1 MIESRECFMKGSL
14 SNMRL
19 TRKCFASAFI
29 AAAAIIAVSGNA
41 FAGNVIIA
49 PGVVIPGQETSQD
62 AGGQTGSAEAAASET
77 AKGPGESSTT
87 GNSDK
92 SESTDSTAGT
102 DNSKDGSSDSNSS
115 GTASAAGNP
124 TGDGTSSSDST
135 VSDSQGAQTSDTQPA
150 ADDIEALKAQSLKDQ
165 YTVLKTS
172 DPNIVVSRGR
182 TIDISKPLI
191 ALTYDDGP
199 RTDVGARLMDIFE
212 KYGQRTT
219 FFMVGDRVAARASE
233 VKRMADDGHELANH
247 TYDHVYL
254 NKVGAETI
262 QNQVRACN
270 DIIEQ
275 TCGIRPRIMR
285 LPGGNKNSTVLA
297 NVNMPIIL
305 WNIDTKDWSHRNTQK
320 TIDAVMG
327 KVSDGDIVLMHE
339 LYESTAEASE
349 YMVPKLVEQGFQLVT
364 VSELA
369 AIKGRELTANGVYYD
384 IR

>member
-1 MIESRECFMKGSL
+1 
-14 SNMRL
+14 MRL
-19 TRKCFASAFI
+19 LKKYLASAVI
-29 AAAAIIAVSGNA
+29 AAAAVIAVSGNA

-49 PGVVIPGQETSQD
+49 PGVVIPDQVQSSE
-62 AGGQTGSAEAAASET
+62 AE
-77 AKGPGESSTT
+77 GPGDPAGSGS
-87 GNSDK
+87 G
-92 SESTDSTAGT
+92 TDAAENGT
-102 DNSKDGSSDSNSS
+102 DNASSIGNQTQSNTDSSSAGNAAQGNAGGSSADSPS
-115 GTASAAGNP
+115 GNNASAGSDTAASGGSD
-124 TGDGTSSSDST
+124 TGSSSAS
-135 VSDSQGAQTSDTQPA
+135 
-150 ADDIEALKAQSLKDQ
+150 DIEALKAQSLKDQ
-165 YTVLKTS
+165 YTILKTS

-199 RTDVGARLMDIFE
+199 RTDVGARLMDVFE

-219 FFMVGDRVAARASE
+219 FFMVGDRVSSRASE
-233 VKRMADDGHELANH
+233 VKRMADDGHEVANH

-254 NKVGAETI
+254 NKVGADTI

-305 WNIDTKDWSHRNTQK
+305 WNIDTRDWSHRDTQK

-339 LYESTAEASE
+339 LYESTAAASE

-369 AIKGRELTANGVYYD
+369 ALKGKELTANSIYYD

>member
-1 MIESRECFMKGSL
+1 
-14 SNMRL
+14 MRL
-19 TRKCFASAFI
+19 TKKFFASAII
-29 AAAAIIAVSGNA
+29 AAAAAVSVSGTA

-49 PGVVIPGQETSQD
+49 PGVVIPGQETSSEAD
-62 AGGQTGSAEAAASET
+62 GPGDPVNSDSTGSSQGSGKGTADNAGNASQ
-77 AKGPGESSTT
+77 PGDSSGNT
-87 GNSDK
+87 GNAAQGGSG
-92 SESTDSTAGT
+92 SSSADSSSGNGSASGSGT
-102 DNSKDGSSDSNSS
+102 SASSDSNT
-115 GTASAAGNP
+115 GETA
-124 TGDGTSSSDST
+124 
-135 VSDSQGAQTSDTQPA
+135 A
-150 ADDIEALKAQSLKDQ
+150 ADIETLKAQSLKDQ
-165 YTVLKTS
+165 YTILKTS

-199 RTDVGARLMDIFE
+199 RTDVGARLMDVFE

-219 FFMVGDRVAARASE
+219 FFMVGDRVSSRASE
-233 VKRMADDGHELANH
+233 VKRMADDGHEVANH

-285 LPGGNKNSTVLA
+285 LPGGNKNSTVLS

-327 KVSDGDIVLMHE
+327 KVTDGDIVLMHE
-339 LYESTAEASE
+339 LYESTAAASE
-349 YMVPKLVEQGFQLVT
+349 YMVPKLVEQGFRLVT

-369 AIKGRELTANGVYYD
+369 AIKGKDLTANSVYYD

>member
-1 MIESRECFMKGSL
+1 MSL
-14 SNMRL
+14 NKYIS
-19 TRKCFASAFI
+19 TAFI
-29 AAAAIIAVSGNA
+29 TAAAVVTMSVNA

-49 PGVVIPGQETSQD
+49 PGVVIPGQETSQEADSPNGSSD
-62 AGGQTGSAEAAASET
+62 ATVSET
-77 AKGPGESSTT
+77 AKGPGESSTAES
-87 GNSDK
+87 SDK
-92 SESTDSTAGT
+92 SGNTAG
-102 DNSKDGSSDSNSS
+102 DADKSKDQSSDNAYASGSDANTSAGSS
-115 GTASAAGNP
+115 
-124 TGDGTSSSDST
+124 TGDGTASSDS
-135 VSDSQGAQTSDTQPA
+135 SGAQTSDTQPA
-150 ADDIEALKAQSLKDQ
+150 ADDIEALKSQSLKDQ
-165 YTVLKTS
+165 YTVLKTN

-199 RTDVGARLMDIFE
+199 RTDVGARLMDVFE
-212 KYGQRTT
+212 KYGQRAT

-233 VKRMADDGHELANH
+233 VKRMADDGHEVANH

-254 NKVGAETI
+254 NKVGADTI
-262 QNQVRACN
+262 HNQVTACS

-305 WNIDTKDWSHRNTQK
+305 WNIDTRDWSHRNTQK

-339 LYESTAEASE
+339 LYESTAAASE

-369 AIKGRELTANGVYYD
+369 AIKGKELTANSVYYD